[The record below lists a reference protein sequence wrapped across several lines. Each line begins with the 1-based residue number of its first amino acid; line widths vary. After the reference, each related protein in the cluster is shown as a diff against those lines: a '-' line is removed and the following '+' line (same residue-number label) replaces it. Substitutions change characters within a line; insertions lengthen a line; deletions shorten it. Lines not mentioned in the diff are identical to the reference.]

1 MRAQLTI
8 AAVLIAACS
17 HGRPSPDS
25 ASERVAL
32 ELKDTPVIE
41 ALRTVA
47 KKTQLNLFAG
57 PDIEAL
63 EPVTMRLTASSGEQA
78 LAQLAAHRRL
88 RLEKLNVSG
97 VQNPCFWVSSEASE
111 PAPETTFTGER
122 ITARFDEVPIR
133 EVAHTMSEFAKAE
146 IVVDDDVQANITLH
160 LRLPWDLALYHLGQ
174 KYELR
179 IIRTDKLIRIAR
191 R

>member
-1 MRAQLTI
+1 MSAKRLRLLLGLAWLASCAHVG
-8 AAVLIAACS
+8 AA
-17 HGRPSPDS
+17 PSRQI
-25 ASERVAL
+25 EL

-47 KKTQLNLFAG
+47 GNAQLNLFA
-57 PDIEAL
+57 DSDLVAL
-63 EPVTMRLTASSGEQA
+63 EPVTMHLAASSGEEA
-78 LAQLAAHRRL
+78 LGTLAALRQL

-97 VQNPCFWVSSEASE
+97 VQNACFWVSRQSSD
-111 PAPETTFTGER
+111 PAPVTTFTGER
-122 ITARFDEVPIR
+122 ITARFDEAPIR
-133 EVAHTMSEFAKAE
+133 DVARTMSEIAKTE
-146 IVVDDDVQANITLH
+146 IVVDDDVEANITLH